1 MAILLQ
7 KRTMNFRLE
16 YQGRWNWSG
25 LCSGS
30 RIYNACAGCTFVC
43 QMGSKGS
50 ILKKNYTY
58 ALIYHSNNPL
68 SQSRPDSETRCF
80 AGTAVLLD
88 ENSFI
93 YDGYHFVGWSM
104 TPDDREEL
112 LQPGDSCR
120 MPKKDLHL
128 YAPVEKD
135 AKVSL
140 TYHSGIP
147 GQGADKNRFSDSV
160 CKRNRDHG
168 ETV

>member
-1 MAILLQ
+1 MPAQDVHL
-7 KRTMNFRLE
+7 
-16 YQGRWNWSG
+16 YARW
-25 LCSGS
+25 
-30 RIYNACAGCTFVC
+30 
-43 QMGSKGS
+43 GSKGS

-120 MPKKDLHL
+120 MPKKICICM
-128 YAPVEKD
+128 
-135 AKVSL
+135 
-140 TYHSGIP
+140 HSGKKMP
-147 GQGADKNRFSDSV
+147 RSV
-160 CKRNRDHG
+160 
-168 ETV
+168 